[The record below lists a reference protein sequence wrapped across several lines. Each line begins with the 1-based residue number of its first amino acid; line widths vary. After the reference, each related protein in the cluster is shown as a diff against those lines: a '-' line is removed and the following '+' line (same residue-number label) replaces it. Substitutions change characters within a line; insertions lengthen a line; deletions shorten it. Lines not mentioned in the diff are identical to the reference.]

1 MERVDPSHTFIP
13 EPPMTTLS
21 DWLAAQTV
29 DAELASVMT
38 TMAAACAEIA
48 GVLRHAAITGE
59 TGLAGHTNVQGEAQ
73 KALDVISNDIVLNHI
88 GQNPE
93 ISILI
98 SEELDEAVQMQN
110 QGRYLVATDPLDGS
124 SNLDVNVTVGTI
136 FSILDAEKGPLQPGR
151 AQLGAGYAAYG
162 PATSLVLTFGQS
174 AAAFTL
180 DDSGVFVLTT
190 ERLSVPKA
198 SAEYAINTARERLW
212 DAATRGYVAEN
223 VAGETGPAGKR
234 YNMRWIGSM
243 VADVHRILMRGG
255 IFMYPLD
262 SETAAKGGRL
272 RLLYE
277 GNPMALLVQAAGG
290 SSTTGQQSVLDVMP
304 SDIHQRVPVILGSAD
319 EVGRVE
325 SWYARS

>member
-1 MERVDPSHTFIP
+1 MI
-13 EPPMTTLS
+13 TLS
-21 DWLAAQTV
+21 DWLAAQNV
-29 DAELASVMT
+29 DARLASVMT
-38 TMAAACAEIA
+38 SMANASIEIA
-48 GVLRHAAITGE
+48 AVLRHAAITGQ
-59 TGLAGHTNVQGEAQ
+59 TGLAGHTNVQGEDQ

-88 GQNPE
+88 RQNPE

-98 SEELDEAVQMQN
+98 SEELDEAVHIEN
-110 QGRYLVATDPLDGS
+110 QGAYLVATDPLDGS

-136 FSILDAEKGPLQPGR
+136 FSILDARKGLLQPGS

-162 PATSLVLTFGQS
+162 PATSFVITFGPT

-180 DDSGVFVLTT
+180 DDQAVFVLTT
-190 ERLSVPKA
+190 ERLNVPAA

-212 DAATRGYVAEN
+212 DDATKGYVAEN
-223 VAGETGPAGKR
+223 VAGETGVTGKR

-262 SETAAKGGRL
+262 SENAAKGGRL

-277 GNPMALLVQAAGG
+277 GNPMALLVAAAGG
-290 SSTTGQQSVLDVMP
+290 KSTTGQQSVLDVVP
-304 SDIHQRVPVILGSAD
+304 TDIHQRVPVVLGSAD
-319 EVGRVE
+319 EVARVE
-325 SWYARS
+325 VWYAKG